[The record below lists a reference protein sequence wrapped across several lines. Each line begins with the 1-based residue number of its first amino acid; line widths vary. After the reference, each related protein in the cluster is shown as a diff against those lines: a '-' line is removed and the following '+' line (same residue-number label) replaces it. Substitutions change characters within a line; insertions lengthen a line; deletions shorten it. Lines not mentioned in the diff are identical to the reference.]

1 MKTIIANTILCV
13 VVLAAVTDY
22 GYKGHQN
29 NNRYS
34 YRLYHA
40 QNYRILD
47 STEFFLYYRYEQQE
61 HIKGKELL
69 KTDCY
74 FFSKDAG
81 SPIQLLTID
90 NLKAA
95 YPDNNRFHY
104 LLDAEFHQ
112 DSELMSYDPYTK
124 MYKIKY
130 LYSVSIK

>member
-1 MKTIIANTILCV
+1 MKTIFVNLILCV
-13 VVLAAVTDY
+13 VVLATVTAY
-22 GYKGHQN
+22 AYKGHQTN
-29 NNRYS
+29 NHYS

-81 SPIQLLTID
+81 SQIQPLTIG

-95 YPDNNRFHY
+95 FPDNNRFHY

-112 DSELMSYDPYTK
+112 DSELMSYDSYAK

>member
-1 MKTIIANTILCV
+1 MKTIIVNLIVCV
-13 VVLAAVTDY
+13 VVLTTVTVY

-29 NNRYS
+29 SNHYS

-74 FFSKDAG
+74 FFSKDAQA
-81 SPIQLLTID
+81 PIQQLTID

-95 YPDNNRFHY
+95 FPDNNRFHY
-104 LLDAEFHQ
+104 LLDAEFHK
-112 DSELMSYDPYTK
+112 DNELMTYDPYTK